1 MDECPQ
7 LRGVPDSGVS
17 AIVGCRKS
25 WVFVIQ
31 RSPRKPRVDFVC
43 FCFQNQL
50 MQAQRNQ
57 ELIEEEEYYE
67 FVSTY
72 SLDVRRGGGGFRCLV
87 KYDRGVVCESWFHVL
102 SVA

>member
-1 MDECPQ
+1 
-7 LRGVPDSGVS
+7 
-17 AIVGCRKS
+17 
-25 WVFVIQ
+25 
-31 RSPRKPRVDFVC
+31 
-43 FCFQNQL
+43 